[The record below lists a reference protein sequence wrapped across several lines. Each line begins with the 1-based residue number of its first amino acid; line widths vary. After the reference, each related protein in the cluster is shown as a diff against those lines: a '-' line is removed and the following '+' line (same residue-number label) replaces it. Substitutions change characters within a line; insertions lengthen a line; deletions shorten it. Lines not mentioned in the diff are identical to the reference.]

1 MRFFRIL
8 VSVICLL
15 AAASAA
21 EIKIKVIDPQSAV
34 VVGAQVV
41 LMLPGSTTPAAVGIT
56 SGEGLVVFREVGS
69 GSYQVRVLAPGFA
82 ANTTDVSPSA
92 EMVTVQLGLAPA
104 AESVVVTATRSPVL
118 TEAAGADVESLSGG
132 QIQVMNPVSAD
143 DAIRFL
149 PGAVVNTAGQQG
161 GLSSLFVRGGDS
173 TYNKVIVDGVTVNEP
188 GGTFDF
194 GTLPMTE
201 ADHMEF
207 VRGAEST
214 LYGSDAMTSVVQV
227 WTRTGTTATP
237 ELRFGADGGNFSTAN
252 GYASLAGAYGRF
264 DYNAFAEQFNTNG
277 EGVNNSYSNS
287 LQGGNFGAAINDR
300 VSLRVRVRHS
310 NSNTG
315 LSGEWNFNGTPLE
328 PPDPT
333 DASHLNTLLGG
344 VELIVAGPSRWQH
357 RFTGFDY
364 NYRYTNID
372 LTGDPDRLDDF
383 PTHAVSDINRAG
395 FEYQGDYI
403 ERSWAH
409 TTVGYRFED
418 ENGFVGDVLFPPL
431 THGQRLNQD
440 VYGQQQL
447 TLGRLSVIA
456 GARFVHNSAF
466 GNTGVPRVAL
476 TLLALHGGE
485 VFSGTRLR
493 FSYATGFKEP
503 RLEETF
509 AGPPYSV
516 PNTTLKPERNR
527 AFEAGILQ
535 NLFGNKYAFT
545 ATYFNNLFYNRIDY
559 ASNPA
564 AGIGQYVNVDKSFA
578 QGAEVEFQGRIL
590 TKLSLNAA
598 YTYTSTEILQAPVC
612 TPANFCDPTVFGVGE
627 PLLRR
632 PKNSATA
639 LLTYLGRRWGG
650 SLAGS
655 FVGRR
660 KDSDF
665 LGFGIDH
672 AAGYVRVDLGGW
684 YALTSRVTAYVNVG
698 NIFDK
703 QYQEVVGYPALGTNF
718 RAGMRFRIGGE

>member
-8 VSVICLL
+8 ACLICLL

-21 EIKIKVIDPQSAV
+21 EIKIKVVDPQSAV
-34 VVGAQVV
+34 VAGAQVV
-41 LMLPGSTTPAAVGIT
+41 LMLRGSTTPAAVGIT

-82 ANTTDVSPSA
+82 AKTTDVSPSA
-92 EMVTVQLGLAPA
+92 EVVTVELGLAQA

-207 VRGAEST
+207 VRGAQST

-277 EGVNNSYSNS
+277 EGVNNAYSNS
-287 LQGGNFGAAINDR
+287 LQGGNFGVAINDR

-328 PPDPT
+328 PPDPN

-372 LTGDPDRLDDF
+372 LTGDPDR
-383 PTHAVSDINRAG
+383 R
-395 FEYQGDYI
+395 
-403 ERSWAH
+403 
-409 TTVGYRFED
+409 
-418 ENGFVGDVLFPPL
+418 
-431 THGQRLNQD
+431 
-440 VYGQQQL
+440 
-447 TLGRLSVIA
+447 GRLS
-456 GARFVHNSAF
+456 NSC
-466 GNTGVPRVAL
+466 
-476 TLLALHGGE
+476 
-485 VFSGTRLR
+485 RLR
-493 FSYATGFKEP
+493 HQS
-503 RLEETF
+503 
-509 AGPPYSV
+509 
-516 PNTTLKPERNR
+516 
-527 AFEAGILQ
+527 
-535 NLFGNKYAFT
+535 
-545 ATYFNNLFYNRIDY
+545 
-559 ASNPA
+559 
-564 AGIGQYVNVDKSFA
+564 
-578 QGAEVEFQGRIL
+578 
-590 TKLSLNAA
+590 
-598 YTYTSTEILQAPVC
+598 C
-612 TPANFCDPTVFGVGE
+612 GV
-627 PLLRR
+627 
-632 PKNSATA
+632 
-639 LLTYLGRRWGG
+639 
-650 SLAGS
+650 
-655 FVGRR
+655 
-660 KDSDF
+660 
-665 LGFGIDH
+665 
-672 AAGYVRVDLGGW
+672 
-684 YALTSRVTAYVNVG
+684 
-698 NIFDK
+698 
-703 QYQEVVGYPALGTNF
+703 
-718 RAGMRFRIGGE
+718 

>member
-8 VSVICLL
+8 SSVICLL

-21 EIKIKVIDPQSAV
+21 EIKIKVVDPQSAV
-34 VVGAQVV
+34 VAGAQVV
-41 LMLPGSTTPAAVGIT
+41 LTLPGSTTPAAVGIT
-56 SGEGLVVFREVGS
+56 SGEGLVVFREVQS
-69 GSYQVRVLAPGFA
+69 DTYQVRVLAPGFA
-82 ANTTDVSPSA
+82 AKTARVSPSA

-207 VRGAEST
+207 VRGAQST

-277 EGVNNSYSNS
+277 EGVNNAYSNS
-287 LQGGNFGAAINDR
+287 LQGGNFGVAINDR

-328 PPDPT
+328 PPDPN
-333 DASHLNTLLGG
+333 DSSHLNTLLGG

-372 LTGDPDRLDDF
+372 LTGDPNRVDDF

-403 ERSWAH
+403 ERSWAR

-418 ENGFVGDVLFPPL
+418 ENGFVGDLDFPPL

-516 PNTTLKPERNR
+516 PNPALKAERNR
-527 AFEAGILQ
+527 AFEAGFIQ
-535 NLFGNKYAFT
+535 NLFGNKYALT
-545 ATYFNNLFYNRIDY
+545 TTYFNNLFYNRIDY
-559 ASNPA
+559 STNPVTF
-564 AGIGQYVNVDKSFA
+564 IGQYVNVDKSFA

-590 TKLSLNAA
+590 TNLSLNAA

-612 TPANFCDPTVFGVGE
+612 TVANFCDPTVLGVGQ

-639 LLTYLGRRWGG
+639 LLTYLGKRWGG

-665 LGFGIDH
+665 LGFGVDH

-684 YALTSRVTAYVNVG
+684 YTLTSRVTAYANVG

>member
-8 VSVICLL
+8 SSVICLL

-21 EIKIKVIDPQSAV
+21 EIKIKVVDPQSAV
-34 VVGAQVV
+34 VAGAQVV
-41 LMLPGSTTPAAVGIT
+41 LTLPGSTTPAAVGIT
-56 SGEGLVVFREVGS
+56 SGEGLVVFREVQS
-69 GSYQVRVLAPGFA
+69 DTYQVRVLAPGFA
-82 ANTTDVSPSA
+82 AKTAHVSPSA

-207 VRGAEST
+207 VRGAQST

-252 GYASLAGAYGRF
+252 GYASLAGAYSRF

-277 EGVNNSYSNS
+277 EGVNNAYSNS
-287 LQGGNFGAAINDR
+287 LQGGNFGVAINDR

-328 PPDPT
+328 PPDPN
-333 DASHLNTLLGG
+333 DSSHLNTLLGG

-372 LTGDPDRLDDF
+372 LTGDPNRVDDF

-403 ERSWAH
+403 ERSWAR

-418 ENGFVGDVLFPPL
+418 ENGFVGDLDFPPL

-516 PNTTLKPERNR
+516 PNPALKAERNR
-527 AFEAGILQ
+527 AFEAGFIQ
-535 NLFGNKYAFT
+535 NLFGNKYALT
-545 ATYFNNLFYNRIDY
+545 TTYFNNLFYNRIDY
-559 ASNPA
+559 STNPVTF
-564 AGIGQYVNVDKSFA
+564 IGQYVNVDKSFA

-590 TKLSLNAA
+590 TNLSLNAA

-612 TPANFCDPTVFGVGE
+612 TVANFCDPTVLGVGQ

-639 LLTYLGRRWGG
+639 LLTYLGKRWGG

-665 LGFGIDH
+665 LGFGVDH

-684 YALTSRVTAYVNVG
+684 YTLTSRVTAYANVG